1 MSKLYFSF
9 LVGDIGNISG
19 ILAICS
25 ILFLLIYLTIIYS
38 YGVYNGINPFTYSI
52 INRRYWKVIKS
63 TLIIISIFVSLTLFL
78 PSKREMMTLYSIN
91 YLEEYNNGN
100 EIDYP
105 EEYIEIIDYL
115 TKEHPKEEW

>member
-1 MSKLYFSF
+1 MGKLYFSF

-19 ILAICS
+19 ILTICS
-25 ILFLLIYLTIIYS
+25 VLFLLIYLTIIYS
-38 YGVYNGINPFTYSI
+38 YGVYNGVNPFTHSI
-52 INRRYWKVIKS
+52 INRRYWKVIKR

-78 PSKREMMTLYSIN
+78 PSKREMMTLYTIN
-91 YLEEYNNGN
+91 YLEEYRCDSV
-100 EIDYP
+100 IDCP